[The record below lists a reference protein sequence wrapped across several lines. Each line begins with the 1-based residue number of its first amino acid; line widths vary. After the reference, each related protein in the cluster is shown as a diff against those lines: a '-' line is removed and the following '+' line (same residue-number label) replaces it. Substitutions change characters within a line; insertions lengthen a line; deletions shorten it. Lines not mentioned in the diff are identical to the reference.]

1 MVFLNRFKL
10 NFCMDFKE
18 QIVVILAKETN
29 TTLDEVLA
37 LLTVPPIGMGD
48 FAYPCFIVA
57 KNEKKNPVAVSSE
70 LSIKINAPFIEKVES
85 KGPYINIFLAKN
97 AVSTSV
103 LAGVFNGSAFE
114 IKLGSGKVMVEYS
127 SPNTNKPLHVGH
139 LRNNILG
146 LAISNLL
153 SSTGHDVVK
162 ANLINDRGV
171 HICKSMLAY
180 KLYGNNRDPIK
191 EGIKPD
197 HFVGEMYVEFSTH
210 AKENPILEED
220 AQKMLLLWEQGDKEI
235 IELWKKMNKWAIDGM
250 KDTYNNFG
258 TVFDEWFLESEM
270 FHKGNKQALI
280 DEGLKKG
287 VFQKEDNGAIA
298 AILEPTLP
306 NKVIVRGDGTS
317 LYATNDLML
326 TQLKFDEFKLDK
338 AIWVVANEQDLYFK
352 QLFLIFDKLGRTWA
366 KNCFHLSYGYVTLPS
381 GKMKSREGN
390 VVDADDL
397 LKEVE
402 TLSFEEVNKRYPNL
416 DENSKKKRARQIALG
431 GIKFLLLKN
440 DAKKDMVFDK
450 VQALSFDGE
459 TGPYIQYTFAR
470 AKSILRK
477 AIEEKIDVD
486 KLENANHSLL
496 VHPKEKE
503 LIMEISKYSD
513 TIKRCWVDLSLH
525 PMCHLLLAIAEDFNS
540 YYHEVSVLKAET
552 KDEVIARL
560 ALVKATTIV
569 LEKGLKLLDIDAIDE
584 M

>member
-1 MVFLNRFKL
+1 
-10 NFCMDFKE
+10 MDFKE
-18 QIVVILAKETN
+18 QIVSIIAKQTSTSE
-29 TTLDEVLA
+29 EVVRS
-37 LLTVPPIGMGD
+37 LLTVPPSGMGD
-48 FAYPCFIVA
+48 YAYPCFIVA
-57 KNEKKNPVAVSSE
+57 KSEKKSPIVVSSE
-70 LSIKINAPFIEKVES
+70 LSTKISASFIEKVES
-85 KGPYINIFLAKN
+85 KGPYINIFLAKTS
-97 AVSTSV
+97 VSTSV
-103 LAGVFNGSAFE
+103 LAGIFTGSAFE
-114 IKLGSGKVMVEYS
+114 TKLGSGKVMVEYS

-153 SSTGHDVVK
+153 SSTGHDVIK

-180 KLYGNNRDPIK
+180 KLYGNNRDPLK

-197 HFVGEMYVEFSTH
+197 HFVGEMYVLFNDK
-210 AKENPILEED
+210 AKENPLLEEE
-220 AQKMLLLWEQGDKEI
+220 AQKMLLLWEQGDKEV
-235 IELWKKMNKWAIDGM
+235 IELWKKMNAWAIGGM

-258 TVFDEWFLESEM
+258 TIFDKWFLESEM

-280 DEGLKKG
+280 DEGMTKG
-287 VFQKEDNGAIA
+287 VFGKEDNGAISA
-298 AILEPTLP
+298 KLEPTLP

-352 QLFLIFDKLGRTWA
+352 QLFLIFEKLGRSWA

-381 GKMKSREGN
+381 GKMKSREGT

-397 LKEVE
+397 LNEVE
-402 TLSFEEVNKRYPNL
+402 GLSLEEITKRYPEL
-416 DENSKKKRARQIALG
+416 DEKSAKERARQIALG

-450 VQALSFDGE
+450 TQALSFDGE

-477 AIEEKIDVD
+477 ANEEKIDITKLD
-486 KLENANHSLL
+486 KANYSLL

-503 LIMEISKYSD
+503 LIMELSKYSEGV
-513 TIKRCWVDLSLH
+513 KKSWENLSLH
-525 PMCHLLLAIAEDFNS
+525 PMCHLLLAIAEEFNS
-540 YYHEVSVLKAET
+540 YYHEVSVLKAEN
-552 KDEVIARL
+552 KEEVIARL
-560 ALVKATTIV
+560 ALVKATTLV
-569 LEKGLKLLDIDAIDE
+569 LEKGLKLLDIDAIEE